1 MILTMFN
8 HTQVNDEFGV
18 GVRVE
23 GKVLRITNAV
33 VSDRGMYVCTA
44 ENAGGTAQAAAIVEV
59 ERKIF
64 LNLVYERDVVFKFE
78 KKILLFHNFCFIVP
92 CFRL

>member
-1 MILTMFN
+1 M
-8 HTQVNDEFGV
+8 NDEFGV

-23 GKVLRITNAV
+23 GNVLRIISAV

-64 LNLVYERDVVFKFE
+64 LTLIVSEIINQ
-78 KKILLFHNFCFIVP
+78 KKRKSPFFCFIIYCVIY
-92 CFRL
+92 LTV

>member
-1 MILTMFN
+1 M
-8 HTQVNDEFGV
+8 NDEFGV

-23 GKVLRITNAV
+23 GNVLRIISAV

-64 LNLVYERDVVFKFE
+64 FNLNSQ
-78 KKILLFHNFCFIVP
+78 
-92 CFRL
+92 